1 MQNQRIVKPAFWPV
15 LVVSSIFLSFMMY
28 FLIGGILTNRMEDV
42 FISAMV
48 GVILFI
54 AARTVKNNVAE
65 TPTLAVA
72 MMFFWP
78 AIAVLS
84 LILMNSAL
92 SNVYGNVGQVFS
104 YANQMLE
111 IRATGMP
118 IPGDL
123 QSMFLLSAGII
134 SAIVFIVAQVLAIVL
149 LFVGTMPEKKDF
161 RH

>member
-1 MQNQRIVKPAFWPV
+1 MQNQRIVKPVFWPV
-15 LVVSSIFLSFMMY
+15 LIVSCIFLAFMMY

-48 GVILFI
+48 GLILFV
-54 AARTVKNNVAE
+54 AARTVKSNIAE
-65 TPTLAVA
+65 TPALAIA

-78 AIAVLS
+78 VVAVLS
-84 LILMNSAL
+84 LLLMSSAL
-92 SNVYGNVGQVFS
+92 SDLYGSAGQVFG
-104 YANQMLE
+104 YANQMAE

-118 IPGDL
+118 VPADL
-123 QSMFLLSAGII
+123 QSSFLLSAGII
-134 SAIVFIVAQVLAIVL
+134 SAIIFIVVQIVTIVL